1 MTSPLRLSVVIA
13 THNRWKVLVQTLPA
27 VLAQDFPPNAYEV
40 IVVVDG
46 STDGTA
52 EWLRSLGPAGG
63 LRILEQS
70 NCGQA
75 VAQNAGLGAAQ
86 GELVLFLDDDILCE
100 ANLLQE
106 HSTAHRAGES
116 LVVFGPVLLAPNSSN
131 TLATDWVRSCT
142 DEYLRRLAADNEP
155 QWPQDVLVDANVS
168 ALRSALLAAGG
179 FDEQFVGAR
188 DNADFGMRLWKTG
201 MRFRYLPNAV
211 ARQIYVKTSRE
222 LVRKDAPRY
231 GRNEVLLC
239 RKHPDCRPFS
249 ALASVGRGP
258 RWRRWL
264 RELAARSPL
273 SPELLLRAPCAVA
286 EWLRSIPWM
295 RRAGVRMLQW
305 RQGIEMLRSALR
317 EVGSWEAFQAEF
329 GMRLPVLLYHHV
341 GPLRP
346 GTYPEL
352 TVAPE
357 KFERQVRWL
366 AQRGYVGIPPS
377 AWLAWCKEGRALPE
391 RPVLLTF
398 DDAYAD
404 LTEHAFPV
412 LRRYG
417 FSAAVFV
424 VTGQIG
430 GTNAWDEKLGSGR
443 HQLMTAEQIR
453 HWAGQ
458 GIEFGAHSRSHAD
471 LRALQDSDLADEITG
486 SGGNLA
492 ELLGTRVLSFAYPYG
507 THNDAVRKQ
516 VGSSFALAF
525 GVEEGLN
532 CLKTGL
538 SLLRRTMVQPDD
550 SFNDFACRVRLGW
563 SPIRRVRARVV
574 RAIRR
579 SRGQEQ

>member
-13 THNRWKVLVQTLPA
+13 THNRWKVLAQTLPA

-46 STDGTA
+46 STDRTS
-52 EWLRSLGPAGG
+52 EWLFNLSPLGT

-75 VAQNAGLGAAQ
+75 AAQNAGLKAAR

-106 HSTAHRAGES
+106 HSAAHQAGES
-116 LVVFGPVLLAPNSSN
+116 LAIFGPVLVAANSSN

-142 DEYLRRLAADNEP
+142 DEYLRRLAVDSEP
-155 QWPQDVLVDANVS
+155 QWPQDMLVDANVS
-168 ALRSALLAAGG
+168 APRAVLLACGG
-179 FDEQFVGAR
+179 FDERFVGAR
-188 DNADFGMRLWKTG
+188 DNADFGMRLWKAG
-201 MRFRYLPNAV
+201 VRFRYLPSAV

-231 GRNEVLLC
+231 GRNEVHLC
-239 RKHPDCRPFS
+239 RKHPDYRPYS

-264 RELAARSPL
+264 RELAARSPV

-305 RQGIEMLRSALR
+305 QQGIEVLRSALC

-329 GMRLPVLLYHHV
+329 GRRLPVLLYHHV
-341 GPLRP
+341 GPPRP

-352 TVAPE
+352 TISPE
-357 KFERQVRWL
+357 KFERQIRWL
-366 AQRGYVGIPPS
+366 ARHGYVGVPPS
-377 AWLAWCKEGRALPE
+377 TWLAWCREGRALPV

-404 LTEHAFPV
+404 LTEHALPV

-430 GTNAWDEKLGSGR
+430 GTNAWDEKLGSATHR
-443 HQLMTAEQIR
+443 LMTAEQIR
-453 HWAGQ
+453 YWAGQ

-471 LRALQDSDLADEITG
+471 LRALHGSDLTEEVTG
-486 SGGNLA
+486 SGRDLA

-507 THNDAVRKQ
+507 THNVAVRKQ

-525 GVEEGLN
+525 GIEEGLN
-532 CLKTGL
+532 CLQTDL
-538 SLLRRTMVQPDD
+538 YLLRRTMVQPDD
-550 SFNDFACRVRLGW
+550 SLSDFACRVRLGW
-563 SPIRRVRARVV
+563 SPVQRFRARVV
-574 RAIRR
+574 HAIRR
-579 SRGQEQ
+579 PRGQEQ

>member
-1 MTSPLRLSVVIA
+1 MTSPLRFSVVIA
-13 THNRWKVLVQTLPA
+13 THNRWKVLVQTLPT
-27 VLAQDFPPNAYEV
+27 VFAQNFPPNAYEV

-46 STDGTA
+46 STDGTS
-52 EWLRSLGPAGG
+52 EWLFNLSPAGTS

-75 VAQNAGLGAAQ
+75 VAQNAGLRAAQ

-100 ANLLQE
+100 ANLLEE
-106 HSTAHRAGES
+106 HSAAHRAGES
-116 LVVFGPVLLAPNSSN
+116 LATFGPVLLAPNSSN
-131 TLATDWVRSCT
+131 MLATDWVRSRT
-142 DEYLRRLAADNEP
+142 DEYLRRLAADSEP
-155 QWPQDVLVDANVS
+155 RWPQDVLVDANVC
-168 ALRSALLAAGG
+168 APRSVLLACGG
-179 FDEQFVGAR
+179 FDERFVGAR
-188 DNADFGMRLWKTG
+188 DNADFGMRLWKMG
-201 MRFRYLPNAV
+201 VRFRYLRSAV

-239 RKHPDCRPFS
+239 RKHPDYRPYS
-249 ALASVGRGP
+249 ALASVGQGP
-258 RWRRWL
+258 LWRHWL
-264 RELAARSPL
+264 RGLATRFPV

-286 EWLRSIPWM
+286 EWLRSIPWL
-295 RRAGVRMLQW
+295 RRAGVRMLEW
-305 RQGIEMLRSALR
+305 RQGIQMLRSALR

-352 TVAPE
+352 TISPE
-357 KFERQVRWL
+357 TFERQMRWL
-366 AQRGYVGIPPS
+366 ARRGYMGVPPS
-377 AWLAWCKEGRALPE
+377 AWLAWCREGRALPGK
-391 RPVLLTF
+391 PVLLTF

-412 LRRYG
+412 LRRHG

-430 GTNAWDEKLGSGR
+430 GTNAWDEKLGSAT

-453 HWAGQ
+453 YWAGQ

-471 LRALQDSDLADEITG
+471 LRALQGSDLADEVTG
-486 SGGNLA
+486 SGRDLA
-492 ELLGTRVLSFAYPYG
+492 ELLRTRVLSFAYPYG

-516 VGSSFALAF
+516 VGDSYALAC

-532 CLKTGL
+532 FLKTRL

-550 SFNDFACRVRLGW
+550 TFSDFACRVRYGW
-563 SPIRRVRARVV
+563 SPIQRFRGRVV
-574 RAIRR
+574 RALRR
-579 SRGQEQ
+579 LHLHR